1 MSEQKRDF
9 DKEAASWDLEL
20 GSRQKFDSS
29 EKNAD
34 RKNNKASVL
43 FLDMIKTFWRKGNKH
58 NAKIRKSK

>member
-9 DKEAASWDLEL
+9 DKEAASWDLEQ

-34 RKNNKASVL
+34 
-43 FLDMIKTFWRKGNKH
+43 
-58 NAKIRKSK
+58 

>member
-1 MSEQKRDF
+1 MSGEKRDF

-43 FLDMIKTFWRKGNKH
+43 FLDMIKTF
-58 NAKIRKSK
+58 